1 MSWDKANI
9 KHSCESQLYIKDVSK
24 KVKALAESK
33 KAMKEELTRLQED
46 LENMTEDELQSFN
59 SMKIKEQI
67 KFQEST
73 AIIAS

>member
-1 MSWDKANI
+1 
-9 KHSCESQLYIKDVSK
+9 
-24 KVKALAESK
+24 
-33 KAMKEELTRLQED
+33 MKEDLTRLQED